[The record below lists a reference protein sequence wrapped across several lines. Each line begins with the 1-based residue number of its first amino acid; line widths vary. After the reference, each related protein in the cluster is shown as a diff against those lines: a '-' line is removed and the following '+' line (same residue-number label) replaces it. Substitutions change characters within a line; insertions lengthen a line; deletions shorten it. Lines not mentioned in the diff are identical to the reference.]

1 MVLHQPVAM
10 RELSAYRG
18 PVTGAAEQGVI
29 IAGGGLAGCLCALAL
44 ARLRP
49 EVPVLLVENSNSFGG
64 NHIWSFF
71 DPDVAAADRWL
82 VDPLIAKHWPDYEIA
97 FPARRRTLPTGY
109 NSIRSES
116 LDALVRERLR
126 PEQYRLGATIASLAP
141 DHIVFADGR
150 TLGAAGVIDARGFE
164 ALDRR
169 GRAALDL
176 GWQKFIGRELA
187 FDAPHGLDRPIVMDA
202 TVDQSDGYRFVY
214 CLPFSRDRM
223 FVEDTY
229 YSSDPRLDRDTVG
242 DSIARY
248 VDLQGWGAARIERE
262 EAGALPVA
270 MGGDFGAFWPIGAPA
285 RIGVLGGFFHPT
297 TGYSLPDAVRIAMVL
312 ARLPAF
318 DGTELADVL
327 RRESLR
333 SWRAR
338 RFYRLLNRMLFRA
351 AAPEVRYRVLEHFYR
366 LDSDVIERFYASRS
380 SLPDKARMMSGK
392 PPVPIGKALAA
403 LWK

>member
-1 MVLHQPVAM
+1 M
-10 RELSAYRG
+10 
-18 PVTGAAEQGVI
+18 TGAAQQRLI

-44 ARLRP
+44 TRLRP
-49 EVPVLLVENSNSFGG
+49 EVPILLIENGDRFGG

-82 VDPLIAKHWPDYEIA
+82 VEPLIANHWPDYEIA

-116 LDALVRERLR
+116 LDALVRKRLR

-141 DHIVFADGR
+141 DHVVLADGS
-150 TLGAAGVIDARGFE
+150 TFTAAGVIDARGFG
-164 ALDRR
+164 ALDRN

-176 GWQKFIGRELA
+176 GWQKFVGRELV
-187 FDAPHGLDRPIVMDA
+187 FEEPHGLARPIVMDA

-242 DSIARY
+242 DGIALYADRR
-248 VDLQGWGAARIERE
+248 GWGPAQVERE

-270 MGGDFGAFWPIGAPA
+270 MGGDFGAFWPMGAPA
-285 RIGVLGGFFHPT
+285 RIGVIGGFFHPT
-297 TGYSLPDAVRIAMVL
+297 TGYSLPDAVRTAMVV

-318 DGTELADVL
+318 DGAALAAIL

-333 SWRAR
+333 SWRER
-338 RFYRLLNRMLFRA
+338 GFYRLLNRMLFRA
-351 AAPEVRYRVLEHFYR
+351 AAPETRYRVLEHFYR
-366 LDSDVIERFYASRS
+366 LDPDVIERFYASRS
-380 SLPDKARMMSGK
+380 SLADKARMMSGK